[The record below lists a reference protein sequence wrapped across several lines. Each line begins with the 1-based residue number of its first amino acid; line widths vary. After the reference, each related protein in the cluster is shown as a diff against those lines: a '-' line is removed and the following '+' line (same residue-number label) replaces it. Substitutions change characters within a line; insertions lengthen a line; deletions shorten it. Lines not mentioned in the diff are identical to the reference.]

1 MLEREGDRLLVQLD
15 LVGLAPHP
23 RVDRRPVALDAAR
36 GGGTERLQA
45 SVWRY
50 RPMCP
55 MK

>member
-1 MLEREGDRLLVQLD
+1 MAASHRSTLYDSPFTL
-15 LVGLAPHP
+15 
-23 RVDRRPVALDAAR
+23 VDRRPVALDAAR